1 MHSKRLYILA
11 ALVAIIAGGAF
22 YQLNQSDFTTLDGAK
37 HKHTDYRGQYII
49 VNYFAEWC
57 APCLKEVPEL
67 SKLNKTKPDNV
78 ILFAVSYDNL
88 TDEKLG
94 EIKDKYDMDFPLIN
108 NITTPFPFERPQY
121 LPATFII
128 NPDGSLKGQ
137 LFGEQSAENLLSAI
151 DA

>member
-1 MHSKRLYILA
+1 
-11 ALVAIIAGGAF
+11 
-22 YQLNQSDFTTLDGAK
+22 
-37 HKHTDYRGQYII
+37 
-49 VNYFAEWC
+49 
-57 APCLKEVPEL
+57 
-67 SKLNKTKPDNV
+67 
-78 ILFAVSYDNL
+78 
-88 TDEKLG
+88 
-94 EIKDKYDMDFPLIN
+94 MDFPLIN

>member
-1 MHSKRLYILA
+1 MHSKRLYVLA
-11 ALVAIIAGGAF
+11 ALFAIIAGSVF

-37 HKHTDYRGQYII
+37 HKHSDYRGQYII

-67 SKLNKTKPDNV
+67 SKLNKT
-78 ILFAVSYDNL
+78 
-88 TDEKLG
+88 DEKLE